1 MPVTRSRRP
10 VLLGVALAA
19 CAVTAPSALA
29 GGSGAVFTTD
39 AQGLTVN
46 ENLFGSALEVHLNG
60 GPPCNASRRSAA
72 LPDGW
77 YVFRVTDPSGAVDMT
92 AAEPLAERRFRV
104 AARAVV
110 ETADPVDHP
119 IVATACGA
127 VLRVGPFATT
137 SATGVYKLWVAP
149 DGATARRARAKDRGG
164 VFNPCRSKTDNF
176 RLAPQTPPGD
186 GGGGDDGGGGTYVLT
201 APAPTTGTGGG
212 AARPGGKKPCR
223 NGGGGGGGGG
233 GGITPAPTL

>member
-1 MPVTRSRRP
+1 MPVFPSRRP
-10 VLLGVALAA
+10 VLFGVALVA
-19 CAVTAPSALA
+19 CAVAAPSAFA

-39 AQGLTVN
+39 AGGLAVN
-46 ENLFGSALEVHLNG
+46 ENLFGSPLEVHLNG

-77 YVFRVTDPSGAVDMT
+77 YVFRVTDPSGKVDMT

-119 IVATACGA
+119 IATTACGA

-149 DGATARRARAKDRGG
+149 DGAAARRARTKDRGG

-176 RLAPQTPPGD
+176 RLELETPPDGGD
-186 GGGGDDGGGGTYVLT
+186 GGGGDGGDGGGGTYLFS

-212 AARPGGKKPCR
+212 ATHPGGKKPGR
-223 NGGGGGGGGG
+223 SGGGGATAPG
-233 GGITPAPTL
+233 PAR